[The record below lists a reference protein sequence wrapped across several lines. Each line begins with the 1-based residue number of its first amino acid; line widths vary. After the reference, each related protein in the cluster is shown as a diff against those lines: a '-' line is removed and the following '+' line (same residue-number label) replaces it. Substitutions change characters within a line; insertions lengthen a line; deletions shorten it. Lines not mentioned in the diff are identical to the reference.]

1 MWITLWKTVEKP
13 RNNFMLIH
21 TIVSK
26 SHGLGIST
34 VFCEQC
40 DKVFHA
46 FTPKKDIN
54 LLSLHNS

>member
-1 MWITLWKTVEKP
+1 MWITLWKTVEKTQ
-13 RNNFMLIH
+13 NNIMLIH

-46 FTPKKDIN
+46 FAPKKDIN